1 MADLALLIVCGAFV
15 LMLLTTCVGTLVLPF
30 LSTSRQDVRDL
41 FLTIKDLT
49 LPLGSFPSRLLEP
62 RTSDFVYQV
71 IPRGIVPKVDHD
83 VIPKV
88 TIAAISEELALQV
101 APKVITEGFSKGAD
115 RWLTPIPTLSCIESI
130 PTESKC
136 IDLEEDSD
144 ELFFDAFEYPP
155 DQNYG
160 AETGIFDA
168 AGGPAPDVVEG
179 ATESLF
185 KVNQATGEEPAN
197 SDRTDEEPAAQI
209 TPPLATA
216 DSTVENPERVA
227 AHLSEMLEE
236 KETLEAYIRQVA
248 DPEGSRGLA
257 AMGLG
262 PLIRWMMQG
271 YERIT
276 NGLRMEK
283 NRLEDE
289 FYNAKQAFEAII
301 IGQNLAMQ
309 GMDHERGLAREQA
322 SELVLENSG
331 LRKSSEKAKK
341 DYEGRI
347 EELSRRVKTAQEAA
361 QDAIETAAEATTGVE
376 SRIKELNTA
385 HTTEMSAAAFQSFQ
399 ERNTIICSRR
409 MVEDSLRDA
418 RHQATVCKQQH
429 KAAMKEQNS
438 TIDGLKAMVRQVR
451 STVTTSEELVAF
463 VKRSTEKQL
472 DDQRKEKDQEVS
484 TLKGQL
490 RESNEKVKA
499 LGGWKGKAEAEQR
512 HSQRL
517 SDRLIDETTTLRE
530 DREHIVGNLKRDI
543 QGLERTIRMK
553 GAKITKLGRKIVSL
567 ESGQEVKDLKS
578 QFGEAQKQWQQ
589 STNEMQGLRT
599 QLQTLEREKAGL
611 KRTIDDKDR
620 EVQQRTEAWTTEKG
634 ALEQDHQQAKIVLNR
649 DNEGKVRKLEEE
661 KQGLLRQL
669 RAAQSNEQGVRAQ
682 VQNLEGE
689 KIQTAEQQ
697 QNTINEKDQKIRD
710 LEHMTVNNNSRFEPQ
725 VQEEV
730 GRRLK
735 VAVDA
740 KEVEVRE
747 TANREY
753 EKKKV
758 DHEREKDKAVR
769 DAVENA
775 NNNNQSQ
782 LDGERRACLEKMD
795 EAAKTENNLR
805 TEIGLLKSQLEG
817 DTNAAGSMSTAKVDP
832 EPGDDTKES
841 ASLARELDEDLSLF
855 EEIEERG
862 ILRICGE
869 RLLLRELNEAKKAM
883 SLVKREVQQPEPDKG
898 DLLYAISEAS
908 IDEGRFHQCD
918 PRKRPVLI
926 RQARAANERLE
937 SLRDI
942 LSTNLEVQK
951 DAVLE
956 ILQSPARNE
965 TSASSDQSGAQDRSV
980 DCSTAHARQGE
991 GDFNLGGASE
1001 MQGTNTSEASETRKL
1016 GRELADFCA
1025 TFLKST

>member
-1 MADLALLIVCGAFV
+1 MADLALLIVCVAFI
-15 LMLLTTCVGTLVLPF
+15 LTLLTTCVGTLVLPF
-30 LSTSRQDVRDL
+30 LSTSRQDVKDL
-41 FLTIKDLT
+41 FLIIKDLT

-62 RTSDFVYQV
+62 RTSAVLYQV
-71 IPRGIVPKVDHD
+71 I
-83 VIPKV
+83 
-88 TIAAISEELALQV
+88 S
-101 APKVITEGFSKGAD
+101 EGFSKGAD
-115 RWLTPIPTLSCIESI
+115 SRLIPIPTSSCIESI
-130 PTESKC
+130 PTGSKC
-136 IDLEEDSD
+136 IDSEEYSD
-144 ELFFDAFEYPP
+144 KLSFDAFKHPP
-155 DQNYG
+155 DQSYG
-160 AETGIFDA
+160 AETVILDA
-168 AGGPAPDVVEG
+168 AGGPVLDVVEG
-179 ATESLF
+179 ATEALS
-185 KVNQATGEEPAN
+185 KVKQATGNEPADSN
-197 SDRTDEEPAAQI
+197 RTDEEQAAQI
-209 TPPLATA
+209 TPSSVTA
-216 DSTVENPERVA
+216 DSTDGNPERVA

-236 KETLEAYIRQVA
+236 KEMLEAYIRQVA

-276 NGLRMEK
+276 NGLRTEK
-283 NRLEDE
+283 NRVEDE
-289 FYNAKQAFEAII
+289 LYNAKQAFEAII
-301 IGQNLAMQ
+301 IGQNVAMKE
-309 GMDHERGLAREQA
+309 MDHERGLAREEA
-322 SELVLENSG
+322 SELVLETSG

-341 DYEGRI
+341 DFEGRI
-347 EELSRRVKTAQEAA
+347 EELSRRVKTAQEVA
-361 QDAIETAAEATTGVE
+361 QEARETAAEATAGVE
-376 SRIKELNTA
+376 SRIKELKTA
-385 HTTEMSAAAFQSFQ
+385 HAKELTAAALQSFQ

-409 MVEDSLRDA
+409 MVEDNLRDA
-418 RHQATVCKQQH
+418 RHQVTMSEQQH
-429 KAAMKEQNS
+429 KAAMKDQNS
-438 TIDGLKAMVRQVR
+438 TIDGLKAMVRQLR
-451 STVTTSEELVAF
+451 STVATSEERVAL
-463 VKRSTEKQL
+463 TKQMAEEQL
-472 DDQRKEKDQEVS
+472 NDQRKEKDQEVS

-499 LGGWKGKAEAEQR
+499 LDGWKGKAEAEQR
-512 HSQRL
+512 NSQRL
-517 SDRLIDETTTLRE
+517 WDRLKDETTTLRE
-530 DREHIVGNLKRDI
+530 NREHIVGNLKRDVAS
-543 QGLERTIRMK
+543 LERTIKMK
-553 GAKITKLGRKIVSL
+553 DAKIAKLGRKIVSL
-567 ESGQEVKDLKS
+567 ESGQEVKHLKS
-578 QFGEAQKQWQQ
+578 QLEEAQKQWQQ

-599 QLQTLEREKAGL
+599 QLQTLEQEKAGL

-620 EVQQRTEAWTTEKG
+620 EIQRKSEAWTTEKG
-634 ALEQDHQQAKIVLNR
+634 ALEQDLKQAKIASNR
-649 DNEGKVRKLEEE
+649 NIQGKVGKLEEE
-661 KQGLLRQL
+661 KQGLLREL

-682 VQNLEGE
+682 MQNLEGE
-689 KIQTAEQQ
+689 KVRTAEQH
-697 QNTINEKDQKIRD
+697 QNMINEKDQKIRN
-710 LEHMTVNNNSRFEPQ
+710 LEQMTVNSNTRFEPQ

-753 EKKKV
+753 EKKKI

-775 NNNNQSQ
+775 NKNNQSQ
-782 LDGERRACLEKMD
+782 LDSERRTCLEKVN
-795 EAAKTENNLR
+795 EATKTENDLR
-805 TEIGLLKSQLEG
+805 TEIEVLKSQAEG
-817 DTNAAGSMSTAKVDP
+817 YTNAAGPLSTTKADS
-832 EPGDDTKES
+832 EPGDNTEES
-841 ASLARELDEDLSLF
+841 TSLTRELDETLDLF

-869 RLLLRELNEAKKAM
+869 RILLRELNEAKRAM
-883 SLVKREVQQPEPDKG
+883 SLVKREVQQPEPDKS

-965 TSASSDQSGAQDRSV
+965 IGASADQHGPQGRSV
-980 DCSTAHARQGE
+980 DSATARARQGE
-991 GDFNLGGASE
+991 GDFNMGEASE
-1001 MQGTNTSEASETRKL
+1001 MQGTGMSETSETRKL

-1025 TFLKST
+1025 TLLRST

>member
-1 MADLALLIVCGAFV
+1 MADLALLIVCGAFI

-30 LSTSRQDVRDL
+30 LSTSKQDVRDL
-41 FLTIKDLT
+41 FLTIKDFT
-49 LPLGSFPSRLLEP
+49 LPLGSFPSRLLEV
-62 RTSDFVYQV
+62 RTSDVVYQV
-71 IPRGIVPKVDHD
+71 IPRGFLPKADHD
-83 VIPKV
+83 VIPEV
-88 TIAAISEELALQV
+88 TTAAISEELALQV
-101 APKVITEGFSKGAD
+101 VPKAIPEGFSKGAD
-115 RWLTPIPTLSCIESI
+115 SRLTPIPTHSSIDSI

-136 IDLEEDSD
+136 IDSEEDSD
-144 ELFFDAFEYPP
+144 ELFFDAFEYPL

-160 AETGIFDA
+160 AETSIPDV
-168 AGGPAPDVVEG
+168 AGGPVLDVVEG
-179 ATESLF
+179 ATQPFF
-185 KVNQATGEEPAN
+185 KVNQATGNEPAN
-197 SDRTDEEPAAQI
+197 SDRIDEASAAQI

-216 DSTVENPERVA
+216 DSTDENPERVA

-262 PLIRWMMQG
+262 PLVRWMMQG

-309 GMDHERGLAREQA
+309 GMDHERGLAREEA
-322 SELVLENSG
+322 SDLVLENSS
-331 LRKSSEKAKK
+331 LRESSEKAKN

-347 EELSRRVKTAQEAA
+347 KELSRQVKTAQEVA
-361 QDAIETAAEATTGVE
+361 QEAREDAAEATTGVE

-385 HTTEMSAAAFQSFQ
+385 HATEMSAAAFQSLQ

-409 MVEDSLRDA
+409 MVEDNLRDA
-418 RHQATVCKQQH
+418 RHQVTVCEQQH

-438 TIDGLKAMVRQVR
+438 TIDGLKAMVRQLR
-451 STVTTSEELVAF
+451 STVTTSEELVASA
-463 VKRSTEKQL
+463 KRMAEKQL
-472 DDQRKEKDQEVS
+472 NDQRKEKDHEVS

-512 HSQRL
+512 NSQRL
-517 SDRLIDETTTLRE
+517 TDRLKDETTTLRE

-578 QFGEAQKQWQQ
+578 QLEEAEKQSQQ

-599 QLQTLEREKAGL
+599 QLQTFEQEKASL
-611 KRTIDDKDR
+611 KRTIDDKNR
-620 EVQQRTEAWTTEKG
+620 EVQQKMETWATEKG
-634 ALEQDHQQAKIVLNR
+634 ALEQDHQQAKIVSNR
-649 DNEGKVRKLEEE
+649 DNEGKFGKLEEE
-661 KQGLLRQL
+661 KQGLLREL
-669 RAAQSNEQGVRAQ
+669 KAAQSNEQDIRAQ

-689 KIQTAEQQ
+689 KIRTAEQH
-697 QNTINEKDQKIRD
+697 QNTMNEKDQKIRD
-710 LEHMTVNNNSRFEPQ
+710 LEQMTVNTNSRFEPQ

-730 GRRLK
+730 GRQLK
-735 VAVDA
+735 VAVHA

-747 TANREY
+747 TANQEY

-769 DAVENA
+769 DAVEIA
-775 NNNNQSQ
+775 NKNNQLQ
-782 LDGERRACLEKMD
+782 LDSERRTCLEKMND
-795 EAAKTENNLR
+795 ATKTENNLR
-805 TEIGLLKSQLEG
+805 TEIGVLKSQLEG
-817 DTNAAGSMSTAKVDP
+817 DTNAAGPMSTAKVDP
-832 EPGDDTKES
+832 EPGDDTTES
-841 ASLARELDEDLSLF
+841 ASLARELDEALCLF

-869 RLLLRELNEAKKAM
+869 RILLRELNEAKKAM

-937 SLRDI
+937 SLREV
-942 LSTNLEVQK
+942 LSTNIEVQK

-965 TSASSDQSGAQDRSV
+965 TVASSDQNGARDRSV
-980 DCSTAHARQGE
+980 DCATAPARQGE
-991 GDFNLGGASE
+991 GDFNMGEASE
-1001 MQGTNTSEASETRKL
+1001 MQGTSMPEASENRKL

-1025 TFLKST
+1025 TFLRST